1 MNSAAK
7 TKKKVKNRLK
17 SNIIKGTLILSC
29 ASILSRIIGFIYRIY
44 LADILGEQLLG
55 TYQLIFP
62 IYVLCFTIYGAG
74 MQSAIS
80 QVVAT
85 LMGKNNTH
93 SKDDGLKGSVSKDRS
108 LKNSNLK
115 HNASKNSNFKGS
127 GSQDGNFKYR
137 SSKNGNFKDNT
148 SKNNNKSSLVKG
160 NYPFVSS
167 AARNITPRTILLAGT
182 ILSFILALFL
192 SIFINFNSKWIACN
206 ILMVPDCD
214 IYLKLLTYLFP
225 FCSISAC
232 ICGYQYGLENAK
244 PPAIA
249 GIIEQITRI
258 LFVFIV
264 QGFFSDKEIC
274 CQIAVYGLTV
284 GEFFGFLYNMST
296 IKNKKRNNKK
306 HISDKNLNNDNAK
319 LHSESL
325 HSKRQHAYNAKSDN
339 RQFKRQQA
347 YNAKYDNRQFNKQL
361 AYNAKYDYR
370 QFNKQQAYNAT
381 SDNRQF
387 KRQELKNKTFNKRK
401 NKISLKE
408 SFKLLLPVFISLTSI
423 KLTISLLHSVES
435 IFIPASLVK
444 YGYTMNEALSVYGIY
459 SGMAMPFIMFPAT
472 ITMAISTM
480 LLPAV
485 SKAHSSG
492 NKKQIKK
499 LIRRT
504 SYFCLVT
511 GMAATVF
518 FLLFGNICASLFFHN
533 ELAGIYLTV
542 MSFLCPFLYLNMT
555 YSSIL
560 NGLGKPHMTFVITV
574 VCTLIKILSLIFFV
588 PKYGMIAYIAA
599 SLVAEALLCV
609 MLRHYCG

>member
-85 LMGKNNTH
+85 LIGKNNTH

-108 LKNSNLK
+108 LKNSNL
-115 HNASKNSNFKGS
+115 
-127 GSQDGNFKYR
+127 KYR

-167 AARNITPRTILLAGT
+167 SARNITPRTILLAGT

-339 RQFKRQQA
+339 Q
-347 YNAKYDNRQFNKQL
+347 
-361 AYNAKYDYR
+361 
-370 QFNKQQAYNAT
+370 
-381 SDNRQF
+381 QF

-533 ELAGIYLTV
+533 ELAGRYLTV

-574 VCTLIKILSLIFFV
+574 VCTLIKILSLMFFV
-588 PKYGMIAYIAA
+588 PRYGMIAYIAA
-599 SLVAEALLCV
+599 SLIAEALLCV

>member
-85 LMGKNNTH
+85 LMGINNTH
-93 SKDDGLKGSVSKDRS
+93 P
-108 LKNSNLK
+108 
-115 HNASKNSNFKGS
+115 
-127 GSQDGNFKYR
+127 QD
-137 SSKNGNFKDNT
+137 SNFKDNT
-148 SKNNNKSSLVKG
+148 SKYSSSSSAVSKNNNNSSLVKG
-160 NYPFVSS
+160 NYPFVSAS
-167 AARNITPRTILLAGT
+167 ARNITPRTILLAGT

-232 ICGYQYGLENAK
+232 ICGYQYGLENTK

-296 IKNKKRNNKK
+296 IKNKKRNDKK
-306 HISDKNLNNDNAK
+306 HISDKNINNDNAK

-339 RQFKRQQA
+339 RQFKRQES
-347 YNAKYDNRQFNKQL
+347 YNAK
-361 AYNAKYDYR
+361 
-370 QFNKQQAYNAT
+370 

-533 ELAGIYLTV
+533 ELAGRYLTV

-599 SLVAEALLCV
+599 SLVAESLLCV

>member
-93 SKDDGLKGSVSKDRS
+93 SKDDGLNGSVSKNR
-108 LKNSNLK
+108 
-115 HNASKNSNFKGS
+115 
-127 GSQDGNFKYR
+127 
-137 SSKNGNFKDNT
+137 
-148 SKNNNKSSLVKG
+148 
-160 NYPFVSS
+160 
-167 AARNITPRTILLAGT
+167 TPRTILLAGT
-182 ILSFILALFL
+182 ILSFTLALFL

-296 IKNKKRNNKK
+296 IKNK
-306 HISDKNLNNDNAK
+306 
-319 LHSESL
+319 
-325 HSKRQHAYNAKSDN
+325 
-339 RQFKRQQA
+339 
-347 YNAKYDNRQFNKQL
+347 
-361 AYNAKYDYR
+361 
-370 QFNKQQAYNAT
+370 
-381 SDNRQF
+381 
-387 KRQELKNKTFNKRK
+387 TFNKRK

-459 SGMAMPFIMFPAT
+459 SVMAMPFIMFPAT

-533 ELAGIYLTV
+533 ELAGRYLTV

>member
-85 LMGKNNTH
+85 LMGKNNTD
-93 SKDDGLKGSVSKDRS
+93 SKDDGLNESVPKDR
-108 LKNSNLK
+108 
-115 HNASKNSNFKGS
+115 
-127 GSQDGNFKYR
+127 
-137 SSKNGNFKDNT
+137 
-148 SKNNNKSSLVKG
+148 
-160 NYPFVSS
+160 
-167 AARNITPRTILLAGT
+167 TPRTILLAGT

-284 GEFFGFLYNMST
+284 GEFFGFLYNIST
-296 IKNKKRNNKK
+296 I
-306 HISDKNLNNDNAK
+306 
-319 LHSESL
+319 
-325 HSKRQHAYNAKSDN
+325 
-339 RQFKRQQA
+339 
-347 YNAKYDNRQFNKQL
+347 
-361 AYNAKYDYR
+361 
-370 QFNKQQAYNAT
+370 
-381 SDNRQF
+381 
-387 KRQELKNKTFNKRK
+387 KNKTFNKRK

-533 ELAGIYLTV
+533 ELAGRYLTV

>member
-1 MNSAAK
+1 MQKRGIFMNSAAK
-7 TKKKVKNRLK
+7 TKSFIKNRLK
-17 SNIIKGTLILSC
+17 SNIIKGTLILSA

-85 LMGKNNTH
+85 FLGKSDTNVSDKTNTHLKQKNNLTPNNILLTGIII
-93 SKDDGLKGSVSKDRS
+93 SLTLALSLSVVIN
-108 LKNSNLK
+108 LNSN
-115 HNASKNSNFKGS
+115 
-127 GSQDGNFKYR
+127 
-137 SSKNGNFKDNT
+137 
-148 SKNNNKSSLVKG
+148 
-160 NYPFVSS
+160 
-167 AARNITPRTILLAGT
+167 
-182 ILSFILALFL
+182 
-192 SIFINFNSKWIACN
+192 WIACH

-232 ICGYQYGLENAK
+232 ICGFQYGLENAK

-249 GIIEQITRI
+249 GIIEQFTRI

-284 GEFFGFLYNMST
+284 GEFFGFIYNIYS
-296 IKNKKRNNKK
+296 
-306 HISDKNLNNDNAK
+306 
-319 LHSESL
+319 
-325 HSKRQHAYNAKSDN
+325 
-339 RQFKRQQA
+339 
-347 YNAKYDNRQFNKQL
+347 
-361 AYNAKYDYR
+361 
-370 QFNKQQAYNAT
+370 
-381 SDNRQF
+381 
-387 KRQELKNKTFNKRK
+387 LKNKTLKNKTLTKRK
-401 NKISLKE
+401 NKISFNE
-408 SFKLLLPVFISLTSI
+408 SFKVLFPVFISLTSI

-435 IFIPASLVK
+435 IFIPAALVK

-459 SGMAMPFIMFPAT
+459 SGMAMPFILFPAT

-485 SKAHSSG
+485 SKAHSAG

-511 GMAATVF
+511 GMSATVF
-518 FLLFGNICASLFFHN
+518 FLLFGNTCANLFFHN
-533 ELAGIYLTV
+533 ELAGRYLTIL
-542 MSFLCPFLYLNMT
+542 SFLCPFLYLNMT

-574 VCTLIKILSLIFFV
+574 ICTLIKILSLIFFV
-588 PKYGMIAYIAA
+588 PDYGMIAYIFA
-599 SLVAEALLCV
+599 SLVSETLLCV
-609 MLRHYCG
+609 MLKHYCNQG

>member
-93 SKDDGLKGSVSKDRS
+93 SKDDVLNGSVSKDS
-108 LKNSNLK
+108 
-115 HNASKNSNFKGS
+115 
-127 GSQDGNFKYR
+127 
-137 SSKNGNFKDNT
+137 
-148 SKNNNKSSLVKG
+148 
-160 NYPFVSS
+160 
-167 AARNITPRTILLAGT
+167 TPRTILLAGT

-296 IKNKKRNNKK
+296 IKNKKRNDKK
-306 HISDKNLNNDNAK
+306 HSSDKDLNNNNNNAK

-325 HSKRQHAYNAKSDN
+325 HPKRQHAYNAKSDN
-339 RQFKRQQA
+339 RQFKRQE
-347 YNAKYDNRQFNKQL
+347 F
-361 AYNAKYDYR
+361 
-370 QFNKQQAYNAT
+370 
-381 SDNRQF
+381 
-387 KRQELKNKTFNKRK
+387 KNKTFNKRK
-401 NKISLKE
+401 NNISLKE

-533 ELAGIYLTV
+533 ELAGRYLTV

-574 VCTLIKILSLIFFV
+574 V
-588 PKYGMIAYIAA
+588 
-599 SLVAEALLCV
+599 
-609 MLRHYCG
+609 

>member
-93 SKDDGLKGSVSKDRS
+93 SKDDGLNGSVSKD
-108 LKNSNLK
+108 
-115 HNASKNSNFKGS
+115 
-127 GSQDGNFKYR
+127 
-137 SSKNGNFKDNT
+137 
-148 SKNNNKSSLVKG
+148 
-160 NYPFVSS
+160 
-167 AARNITPRTILLAGT
+167 ITPRTILLAGT

-258 LFVFIV
+258 LFVFII

-296 IKNKKRNNKK
+296 I
-306 HISDKNLNNDNAK
+306 
-319 LHSESL
+319 
-325 HSKRQHAYNAKSDN
+325 
-339 RQFKRQQA
+339 
-347 YNAKYDNRQFNKQL
+347 
-361 AYNAKYDYR
+361 
-370 QFNKQQAYNAT
+370 
-381 SDNRQF
+381 
-387 KRQELKNKTFNKRK
+387 KNKTFNKRK

-533 ELAGIYLTV
+533 ELAGRYLTV

-609 MLRHYCG
+609 MFRHYCG

>member
-7 TKKKVKNRLK
+7 TKKKVKNKLK

-93 SKDDGLKGSVSKDRS
+93 SKDDGLKGSVSKD
-108 LKNSNLK
+108 
-115 HNASKNSNFKGS
+115 
-127 GSQDGNFKYR
+127 
-137 SSKNGNFKDNT
+137 
-148 SKNNNKSSLVKG
+148 
-160 NYPFVSS
+160 
-167 AARNITPRTILLAGT
+167 ITPRTILLAGT

-244 PPAIA
+244 PPAIS

-296 IKNKKRNNKK
+296 I
-306 HISDKNLNNDNAK
+306 
-319 LHSESL
+319 
-325 HSKRQHAYNAKSDN
+325 
-339 RQFKRQQA
+339 
-347 YNAKYDNRQFNKQL
+347 
-361 AYNAKYDYR
+361 
-370 QFNKQQAYNAT
+370 
-381 SDNRQF
+381 
-387 KRQELKNKTFNKRK
+387 KNKTFNKRK

-533 ELAGIYLTV
+533 ELAGRYLTV

-574 VCTLIKILSLIFFV
+574 VCTLIKILSLMFFV
-588 PKYGMIAYIAA
+588 PKYGMIAYIAT

>member
-1 MNSAAK
+1 MNSAVK
-7 TKKKVKNRLK
+7 TEKFIKNRLN
-17 SNIIKGTLILSC
+17 SNIIKGTLILSA

-44 LADILGEQLLG
+44 LADILGEKLLG

-80 QVVAT
+80 QVTAT
-85 LMGKNNTH
+85 FSGRPDTSVDDKTSKHLKRKNNLT
-93 SKDDGLKGSVSKDRS
+93 SNNILLTGIIIS
-108 LKNSNLK
+108 LTLALSLSAIINLNSN
-115 HNASKNSNFKGS
+115 
-127 GSQDGNFKYR
+127 
-137 SSKNGNFKDNT
+137 
-148 SKNNNKSSLVKG
+148 
-160 NYPFVSS
+160 
-167 AARNITPRTILLAGT
+167 
-182 ILSFILALFL
+182 
-192 SIFINFNSKWIACN
+192 WIACH

-225 FCSISAC
+225 FCSVSAC
-232 ICGYQYGLENAK
+232 ICGFQYGLENAK

-249 GIIEQITRI
+249 GIIEQFTRI

-284 GEFFGFLYNMST
+284 GEFFGFIYNIYS
-296 IKNKKRNNKK
+296 
-306 HISDKNLNNDNAK
+306 
-319 LHSESL
+319 
-325 HSKRQHAYNAKSDN
+325 
-339 RQFKRQQA
+339 
-347 YNAKYDNRQFNKQL
+347 
-361 AYNAKYDYR
+361 
-370 QFNKQQAYNAT
+370 
-381 SDNRQF
+381 
-387 KRQELKNKTFNKRK
+387 LKNKTLTKRK
-401 NKISLKE
+401 NKISFNE
-408 SFKLLLPVFISLTSI
+408 SFKVLFPVFISLTSI

-435 IFIPASLVK
+435 IFIPAALVK
-444 YGYTMNEALSVYGIY
+444 YGYTTNEALSVYGIY
-459 SGMAMPFIMFPAT
+459 SGMAMPFILFPAT

-511 GMAATVF
+511 GMSATVF
-518 FLLFGNICASLFFHN
+518 FLLFGNTCANLFFHN
-533 ELAGIYLTV
+533 ELAGRSLTIL
-542 MSFLCPFLYLNMT
+542 SFLCPFLYLNMT

-574 VCTLIKILSLIFFV
+574 ICTLIKILSLIFFV
-588 PKYGMIAYIAA
+588 PDYGMIAYIFA
-599 SLVAEALLCV
+599 SLVSEILLCV
-609 MLRHYCG
+609 MLKHYCNQ

>member
-93 SKDDGLKGSVSKDRS
+93 P
-108 LKNSNLK
+108 
-115 HNASKNSNFKGS
+115 
-127 GSQDGNFKYR
+127 QD
-137 SSKNGNFKDNT
+137 SNFKDNT
-148 SKNNNKSSLVKG
+148 SKYSSSSIAVSKNNNNSSLVKG

-167 AARNITPRTILLAGT
+167 SARNITPRTILLAGT

-306 HISDKNLNNDNAK
+306 HISDKNINNDNAK

-339 RQFKRQQA
+339 RQFKRQES
-347 YNAKYDNRQFNKQL
+347 YNAKSDNRQFNKQL
-361 AYNAKYDYR
+361 AYNSK
-370 QFNKQQAYNAT
+370 

-387 KRQELKNKTFNKRK
+387 KRQEFKNKTFNKRK
-401 NKISLKE
+401 NNISLKE

-533 ELAGIYLTV
+533 EVAGRYLTV

-599 SLVAEALLCV
+599 SLVAESLLCV

>member
-85 LMGKNNTH
+85 LIGKNNTH
-93 SKDDGLKGSVSKDRS
+93 SKDEGLNESVPKDR
-108 LKNSNLK
+108 
-115 HNASKNSNFKGS
+115 
-127 GSQDGNFKYR
+127 
-137 SSKNGNFKDNT
+137 
-148 SKNNNKSSLVKG
+148 
-160 NYPFVSS
+160 
-167 AARNITPRTILLAGT
+167 TPRTILLAGT

-192 SIFINFNSKWIACN
+192 SICIYFNSKWLACN

-258 LFVFIV
+258 LFVFII

-296 IKNKKRNNKK
+296 I
-306 HISDKNLNNDNAK
+306 
-319 LHSESL
+319 
-325 HSKRQHAYNAKSDN
+325 
-339 RQFKRQQA
+339 
-347 YNAKYDNRQFNKQL
+347 
-361 AYNAKYDYR
+361 
-370 QFNKQQAYNAT
+370 
-381 SDNRQF
+381 
-387 KRQELKNKTFNKRK
+387 KNKTFNKRK

-533 ELAGIYLTV
+533 ELAGRYLTV

>member
-93 SKDDGLKGSVSKDRS
+93 SKDDGLNGSVSKD
-108 LKNSNLK
+108 
-115 HNASKNSNFKGS
+115 
-127 GSQDGNFKYR
+127 
-137 SSKNGNFKDNT
+137 
-148 SKNNNKSSLVKG
+148 
-160 NYPFVSS
+160 
-167 AARNITPRTILLAGT
+167 ITPRTILLAGT

-244 PPAIA
+244 PPALA

-319 LHSESL
+319 LHSEDL
-325 HSKRQHAYNAKSDN
+325 HPKRQHAYNAKSDN

-347 YNAKYDNRQFNKQL
+347 YNAKYDNRQFKRQQ

-533 ELAGIYLTV
+533 ELAGRYLTV

-599 SLVAEALLCV
+599 SLVAESLLCV

>member
-1 MNSAAK
+1 MNSAVK

-93 SKDDGLKGSVSKDRS
+93 SKDDGLKGSISKDRS

-115 HNASKNSNFKGS
+115 HNGSKNSNFKGS

-182 ILSFILALFL
+182 IISFILALFL

-296 IKNKKRNNKK
+296 IKNKKRNDKK
-306 HISDKNLNNDNAK
+306 HISDKNINNYNAK

-325 HSKRQHAYNAKSDN
+325 HSKRHHAYNAKSDN
-339 RQFKRQQA
+339 W
-347 YNAKYDNRQFNKQL
+347 
-361 AYNAKYDYR
+361 
-370 QFNKQQAYNAT
+370 
-381 SDNRQF
+381 QF

-533 ELAGIYLTV
+533 ELAGRYLTV

-574 VCTLIKILSLIFFV
+574 VCTLIKILSLMFFV
-588 PKYGMIAYIAA
+588 PRYGMIAYIAA

>member
-85 LMGKNNTH
+85 LIGKNNTH

-108 LKNSNLK
+108 LKNSNL
-115 HNASKNSNFKGS
+115 
-127 GSQDGNFKYR
+127 KYR

-167 AARNITPRTILLAGT
+167 SARNITPRTILLAGT

-339 RQFKRQQA
+339 Q
-347 YNAKYDNRQFNKQL
+347 
-361 AYNAKYDYR
+361 
-370 QFNKQQAYNAT
+370 
-381 SDNRQF
+381 QF

-444 YGYTMNEALSVYGIY
+444 YGYPMNEALSVYGIY

-533 ELAGIYLTV
+533 ELAGRYLTV

-574 VCTLIKILSLIFFV
+574 VCTLIKILSLMFFV

-599 SLVAEALLCV
+599 SLIAEALLCV

>member
-85 LMGKNNTH
+85 LIGKNNTH

-108 LKNSNLK
+108 LKNSNL
-115 HNASKNSNFKGS
+115 
-127 GSQDGNFKYR
+127 KYR

-167 AARNITPRTILLAGT
+167 SARNITPRTILLAGT

-206 ILMVPDCD
+206 ILMVPNCD

-339 RQFKRQQA
+339 Q
-347 YNAKYDNRQFNKQL
+347 
-361 AYNAKYDYR
+361 
-370 QFNKQQAYNAT
+370 
-381 SDNRQF
+381 QF

-533 ELAGIYLTV
+533 ELAGRYLTV

-574 VCTLIKILSLIFFV
+574 VCTLIKILSLMFFV

-599 SLVAEALLCV
+599 SLIAEALLCV

>member
-93 SKDDGLKGSVSKDRS
+93 SKDEGLNKSVPKDR
-108 LKNSNLK
+108 
-115 HNASKNSNFKGS
+115 
-127 GSQDGNFKYR
+127 
-137 SSKNGNFKDNT
+137 
-148 SKNNNKSSLVKG
+148 
-160 NYPFVSS
+160 
-167 AARNITPRTILLAGT
+167 TPRTILLAGT

-192 SIFINFNSKWIACN
+192 SIFINFNSKWLACN

-258 LFVFIV
+258 LFVFII

-296 IKNKKRNNKK
+296 I
-306 HISDKNLNNDNAK
+306 
-319 LHSESL
+319 
-325 HSKRQHAYNAKSDN
+325 
-339 RQFKRQQA
+339 
-347 YNAKYDNRQFNKQL
+347 
-361 AYNAKYDYR
+361 
-370 QFNKQQAYNAT
+370 
-381 SDNRQF
+381 
-387 KRQELKNKTFNKRK
+387 KNKTFNKRK

-533 ELAGIYLTV
+533 ELAGRYLTV

>member
-85 LMGKNNTH
+85 LIGKNNTH
-93 SKDDGLKGSVSKDRS
+93 PQDSNFKNDTLKYSCSNDSS
-108 LKNSNLK
+108 LKSSNLK
-115 HNASKNSNFKGS
+115 HNG
-127 GSQDGNFKYR
+127 
-137 SSKNGNFKDNT
+137 
-148 SKNNNKSSLVKG
+148 SKNNNNSSLVKG

-167 AARNITPRTILLAGT
+167 SARNITPHTILLAGT
-182 ILSFILALFL
+182 MLSFILALFL

-244 PPAIA
+244 PPALA

-284 GEFFGFLYNMST
+284 GEFFGFIFNIST
-296 IKNKKRNNKK
+296 IKNKKCNDKK
-306 HISDKNLNNDNAK
+306 HISDKNLNNNNAK
-319 LHSESL
+319 LHSEDL
-325 HSKRQHAYNAKSDN
+325 HSKRQHAYNVKSDN
-339 RQFKRQQA
+339 RQFKRQHA
-347 YNAKYDNRQFNKQL
+347 YNAK
-361 AYNAKYDYR
+361 
-370 QFNKQQAYNAT
+370 

-485 SKAHSSG
+485 SKSHSSG
-492 NKKQIKK
+492 NEKQIKK

-533 ELAGIYLTV
+533 ELAGRYLTV

-599 SLVAEALLCV
+599 SLVAETLLCV

>member
-93 SKDDGLKGSVSKDRS
+93 SKDEGLNESVPKDR
-108 LKNSNLK
+108 
-115 HNASKNSNFKGS
+115 
-127 GSQDGNFKYR
+127 
-137 SSKNGNFKDNT
+137 
-148 SKNNNKSSLVKG
+148 
-160 NYPFVSS
+160 
-167 AARNITPRTILLAGT
+167 TPRTILLAGT

-192 SIFINFNSKWIACN
+192 SIFINFNSKWLACN

-258 LFVFIV
+258 LFVFII

-296 IKNKKRNNKK
+296 IKNK
-306 HISDKNLNNDNAK
+306 
-319 LHSESL
+319 
-325 HSKRQHAYNAKSDN
+325 
-339 RQFKRQQA
+339 
-347 YNAKYDNRQFNKQL
+347 
-361 AYNAKYDYR
+361 
-370 QFNKQQAYNAT
+370 
-381 SDNRQF
+381 
-387 KRQELKNKTFNKRK
+387 TFNKKK

-533 ELAGIYLTV
+533 ELAGRYLTV

>member
-93 SKDDGLKGSVSKDRS
+93 SKDEGLNESVPKDR
-108 LKNSNLK
+108 
-115 HNASKNSNFKGS
+115 
-127 GSQDGNFKYR
+127 
-137 SSKNGNFKDNT
+137 
-148 SKNNNKSSLVKG
+148 
-160 NYPFVSS
+160 
-167 AARNITPRTILLAGT
+167 TPRTILLAGT

-192 SIFINFNSKWIACN
+192 SIFINFNSKWLACN

-296 IKNKKRNNKK
+296 I
-306 HISDKNLNNDNAK
+306 
-319 LHSESL
+319 
-325 HSKRQHAYNAKSDN
+325 
-339 RQFKRQQA
+339 
-347 YNAKYDNRQFNKQL
+347 
-361 AYNAKYDYR
+361 
-370 QFNKQQAYNAT
+370 
-381 SDNRQF
+381 
-387 KRQELKNKTFNKRK
+387 KNKTFNKRK

-533 ELAGIYLTV
+533 ELAGRYLTV

>member
-7 TKKKVKNRLK
+7 TKKKLKNRLK

-93 SKDDGLKGSVSKDRS
+93 SKDDGLNGSVSKDR
-108 LKNSNLK
+108 
-115 HNASKNSNFKGS
+115 
-127 GSQDGNFKYR
+127 
-137 SSKNGNFKDNT
+137 
-148 SKNNNKSSLVKG
+148 
-160 NYPFVSS
+160 
-167 AARNITPRTILLAGT
+167 TPRTILLAGT

-192 SIFINFNSKWIACN
+192 SIFINFNSKWIASN

-296 IKNKKRNNKK
+296 I
-306 HISDKNLNNDNAK
+306 
-319 LHSESL
+319 
-325 HSKRQHAYNAKSDN
+325 
-339 RQFKRQQA
+339 
-347 YNAKYDNRQFNKQL
+347 
-361 AYNAKYDYR
+361 
-370 QFNKQQAYNAT
+370 
-381 SDNRQF
+381 
-387 KRQELKNKTFNKRK
+387 KNKTFNKRK

-511 GMAATVF
+511 GMAATIF

-533 ELAGIYLTV
+533 ELAGRYLTV

>member
-1 MNSAAK
+1 MRKLYELSRKN
-7 TKKKVKNRLK
+7 KKKVKKLK

-93 SKDDGLKGSVSKDRS
+93 SKDDGLNGSVSKNR
-108 LKNSNLK
+108 
-115 HNASKNSNFKGS
+115 
-127 GSQDGNFKYR
+127 
-137 SSKNGNFKDNT
+137 
-148 SKNNNKSSLVKG
+148 
-160 NYPFVSS
+160 
-167 AARNITPRTILLAGT
+167 TPRTILLAGT

-192 SIFINFNSKWIACN
+192 SIFIIFNSKWIACN

-244 PPAIA
+244 PPALA

-325 HSKRQHAYNAKSDN
+325 HSKRQH
-339 RQFKRQQA
+339 A

-533 ELAGIYLTV
+533 ELAGRYLTV

-599 SLVAEALLCV
+599 SLVAESLLCV

>member
-1 MNSAAK
+1 MQKRGIFMNSAAK
-7 TKKKVKNRLK
+7 TKSFIRNRLK
-17 SNIIKGTLILSC
+17 SNIIKGTLILSA

-44 LADILGEQLLG
+44 LADILGEKLLG

-80 QVVAT
+80 QVTAT
-85 LMGKNNTH
+85 FSGRPDTSVDDKTSKHLKRKNNLT
-93 SKDDGLKGSVSKDRS
+93 SNNILLTGIIISLTLALSLSVIIN
-108 LKNSNLK
+108 LNSN
-115 HNASKNSNFKGS
+115 
-127 GSQDGNFKYR
+127 
-137 SSKNGNFKDNT
+137 
-148 SKNNNKSSLVKG
+148 
-160 NYPFVSS
+160 
-167 AARNITPRTILLAGT
+167 
-182 ILSFILALFL
+182 
-192 SIFINFNSKWIACN
+192 WIACH

-232 ICGYQYGLENAK
+232 ICGFQYGLENAK

-249 GIIEQITRI
+249 GIIEQFTRI

-284 GEFFGFLYNMST
+284 GEFFGFVYNIYS
-296 IKNKKRNNKK
+296 
-306 HISDKNLNNDNAK
+306 
-319 LHSESL
+319 
-325 HSKRQHAYNAKSDN
+325 
-339 RQFKRQQA
+339 
-347 YNAKYDNRQFNKQL
+347 
-361 AYNAKYDYR
+361 
-370 QFNKQQAYNAT
+370 
-381 SDNRQF
+381 
-387 KRQELKNKTFNKRK
+387 LKNKTLKNKTLTKRK
-401 NKISLKE
+401 NKISFNE
-408 SFKLLLPVFISLTSI
+408 SFKVLFPIFISLTSI

-435 IFIPASLVK
+435 IFIPAALVK

-459 SGMAMPFIMFPAT
+459 SGMAMPFILFPAT

-485 SKAHSSG
+485 SKAHSAG

-518 FLLFGNICASLFFHN
+518 FLLFGNTCANLFFHN
-533 ELAGIYLTV
+533 ELAGRYLTIL
-542 MSFLCPFLYLNMT
+542 SFLCPFLYLNMT

-574 VCTLIKILSLIFFV
+574 ICTLIKILSLIFFV
-588 PKYGMIAYIAA
+588 PDYGMIAYIFA
-599 SLVAEALLCV
+599 SLVSETLLCV
-609 MLRHYCG
+609 MLKHYCNQLVKKES

>member
-7 TKKKVKNRLK
+7 TKKKLKNRLK

-85 LMGKNNTH
+85 LIGKNNTH
-93 SKDDGLKGSVSKDRS
+93 SKDDGLNGSVSKNR
-108 LKNSNLK
+108 
-115 HNASKNSNFKGS
+115 
-127 GSQDGNFKYR
+127 
-137 SSKNGNFKDNT
+137 
-148 SKNNNKSSLVKG
+148 
-160 NYPFVSS
+160 
-167 AARNITPRTILLAGT
+167 TPRTILLAGT

-306 HISDKNLNNDNAK
+306 HISDKNINNDNAK

-325 HSKRQHAYNAKSDN
+325 HSKRQNAYNAKSDN
-339 RQFKRQQA
+339 RQFKRQES
-347 YNAKYDNRQFNKQL
+347 YNAKSDNRQFNKQL
-361 AYNAKYDYR
+361 AYNSK
-370 QFNKQQAYNAT
+370 

-387 KRQELKNKTFNKRK
+387 KRQEFKNKTFNKRK
-401 NKISLKE
+401 NNISLKE

-511 GMAATVF
+511 GMAATIF

-533 ELAGIYLTV
+533 ELAGRYLTV

>member
-93 SKDDGLKGSVSKDRS
+93 SKDDGLKGSVSKD
-108 LKNSNLK
+108 
-115 HNASKNSNFKGS
+115 
-127 GSQDGNFKYR
+127 
-137 SSKNGNFKDNT
+137 
-148 SKNNNKSSLVKG
+148 
-160 NYPFVSS
+160 
-167 AARNITPRTILLAGT
+167 ITPRTILLAGT

-296 IKNKKRNNKK
+296 I
-306 HISDKNLNNDNAK
+306 
-319 LHSESL
+319 
-325 HSKRQHAYNAKSDN
+325 
-339 RQFKRQQA
+339 
-347 YNAKYDNRQFNKQL
+347 
-361 AYNAKYDYR
+361 
-370 QFNKQQAYNAT
+370 
-381 SDNRQF
+381 
-387 KRQELKNKTFNKRK
+387 KNKTFNKRK

-533 ELAGIYLTV
+533 ELAGRYLTV

-599 SLVAEALLCV
+599 SLIAEALLCV

>member
-1 MNSAAK
+1 
-7 TKKKVKNRLK
+7 
-17 SNIIKGTLILSC
+17 
-29 ASILSRIIGFIYRIY
+29 
-44 LADILGEQLLG
+44 
-55 TYQLIFP
+55 
-62 IYVLCFTIYGAG
+62 

-93 SKDDGLKGSVSKDRS
+93 P
-108 LKNSNLK
+108 
-115 HNASKNSNFKGS
+115 
-127 GSQDGNFKYR
+127 QD
-137 SSKNGNFKDNT
+137 SNFKDNT
-148 SKNNNKSSLVKG
+148 SKYSSSSIAVSKNNNNSSLVKG

-167 AARNITPRTILLAGT
+167 SARNITPRTILLAGT

-258 LFVFIV
+258 LFVFII

-296 IKNKKRNNKK
+296 I
-306 HISDKNLNNDNAK
+306 
-319 LHSESL
+319 
-325 HSKRQHAYNAKSDN
+325 
-339 RQFKRQQA
+339 
-347 YNAKYDNRQFNKQL
+347 
-361 AYNAKYDYR
+361 
-370 QFNKQQAYNAT
+370 
-381 SDNRQF
+381 
-387 KRQELKNKTFNKRK
+387 KNKTFNKRK

-533 ELAGIYLTV
+533 ELAGRYLTV

>member
-85 LMGKNNTH
+85 LIGKNNTH
-93 SKDDGLKGSVSKDRS
+93 SKDDGLKGSVSKD
-108 LKNSNLK
+108 
-115 HNASKNSNFKGS
+115 
-127 GSQDGNFKYR
+127 
-137 SSKNGNFKDNT
+137 
-148 SKNNNKSSLVKG
+148 
-160 NYPFVSS
+160 
-167 AARNITPRTILLAGT
+167 ITPRTILLAGT

-325 HSKRQHAYNAKSDN
+325 HSKRQHAYNAK
-339 RQFKRQQA
+339 
-347 YNAKYDNRQFNKQL
+347 YDNRQFNKQL

-401 NKISLKE
+401 NKLSLKE

-533 ELAGIYLTV
+533 ELAGRYLTV

>member
-93 SKDDGLKGSVSKDRS
+93 P
-108 LKNSNLK
+108 
-115 HNASKNSNFKGS
+115 
-127 GSQDGNFKYR
+127 QD
-137 SSKNGNFKDNT
+137 SNFKDNT
-148 SKNNNKSSLVKG
+148 SKYSSSSIAVSKNNNNSSLVKG

-167 AARNITPRTILLAGT
+167 SARNITPRTILLAGT

-306 HISDKNLNNDNAK
+306 HISDKNINNDNAK

-339 RQFKRQQA
+339 RQFKRQES
-347 YNAKYDNRQFNKQL
+347 YNAKSDNRQFNKQL
-361 AYNAKYDYR
+361 AYNSK
-370 QFNKQQAYNAT
+370 

-387 KRQELKNKTFNKRK
+387 KRQEFKNKTFNKRK
-401 NKISLKE
+401 NNISLKE

-533 ELAGIYLTV
+533 ELAGRYLTV

>member
-85 LMGKNNTH
+85 LMGINNTH
-93 SKDDGLKGSVSKDRS
+93 P
-108 LKNSNLK
+108 
-115 HNASKNSNFKGS
+115 
-127 GSQDGNFKYR
+127 QD
-137 SSKNGNFKDNT
+137 SNFKDNT
-148 SKNNNKSSLVKG
+148 SKYSSSSSAVSKNNNNSSLVKG
-160 NYPFVSS
+160 NYPFVSAS
-167 AARNITPRTILLAGT
+167 ARNITPRTILLAGT

-296 IKNKKRNNKK
+296 IKNKKRNDKK
-306 HISDKNLNNDNAK
+306 HISDKNINNDNAK

-325 HSKRQHAYNAKSDN
+325 HSKRHHAYNAKSDN

-347 YNAKYDNRQFNKQL
+347 YNAKY
-361 AYNAKYDYR
+361 
-370 QFNKQQAYNAT
+370 
-381 SDNRQF
+381 DNRQF

-533 ELAGIYLTV
+533 ELAGRYLTV

>member
-7 TKKKVKNRLK
+7 TKKKVKNKLQ

-93 SKDDGLKGSVSKDRS
+93 SKDDGLKGSVSKD
-108 LKNSNLK
+108 
-115 HNASKNSNFKGS
+115 
-127 GSQDGNFKYR
+127 
-137 SSKNGNFKDNT
+137 
-148 SKNNNKSSLVKG
+148 
-160 NYPFVSS
+160 
-167 AARNITPRTILLAGT
+167 ITPRTILLAGT

-306 HISDKNLNNDNAK
+306 HISDKNINNDNAK

-339 RQFKRQQA
+339 RQFKRQES
-347 YNAKYDNRQFNKQL
+347 YNAKSDNRQFNKQL
-361 AYNAKYDYR
+361 AYNSK
-370 QFNKQQAYNAT
+370 

-387 KRQELKNKTFNKRK
+387 KRQEFKNKTFNKRK
-401 NKISLKE
+401 NNISLKE

-533 ELAGIYLTV
+533 ELAGRYLTV

>member
-7 TKKKVKNRLK
+7 TKKKVKNKLK

-85 LMGKNNTH
+85 LIGKNNTH

-108 LKNSNLK
+108 LKNSNL
-115 HNASKNSNFKGS
+115 
-127 GSQDGNFKYR
+127 KYR

-339 RQFKRQQA
+339 Q
-347 YNAKYDNRQFNKQL
+347 
-361 AYNAKYDYR
+361 
-370 QFNKQQAYNAT
+370 
-381 SDNRQF
+381 QF

-533 ELAGIYLTV
+533 EIAGRYLTV
-542 MSFLCPFLYLNMT
+542 MSFL
-555 YSSIL
+555 
-560 NGLGKPHMTFVITV
+560 
-574 VCTLIKILSLIFFV
+574 
-588 PKYGMIAYIAA
+588 
-599 SLVAEALLCV
+599 
-609 MLRHYCG
+609 

>member
-85 LMGKNNTH
+85 LIGKNNTH
-93 SKDDGLKGSVSKDRS
+93 SKDDGLKGSVSKYRS
-108 LKNSNLK
+108 LKNSNL
-115 HNASKNSNFKGS
+115 
-127 GSQDGNFKYR
+127 KYR

-167 AARNITPRTILLAGT
+167 SARNITPRTILLAGT

-339 RQFKRQQA
+339 Q
-347 YNAKYDNRQFNKQL
+347 
-361 AYNAKYDYR
+361 
-370 QFNKQQAYNAT
+370 
-381 SDNRQF
+381 QF

-533 ELAGIYLTV
+533 ELAGRYLTV

-574 VCTLIKILSLIFFV
+574 VCTLIKILSLMFFV
-588 PKYGMIAYIAA
+588 PKYGMIAYIAT

>member
-1 MNSAAK
+1 MNSAVK
-7 TKKKVKNRLK
+7 TEKFIKNRLN
-17 SNIIKGTLILSC
+17 SNIIKGTLILSA

-44 LADILGEQLLG
+44 LADILGEKLLG

-80 QVVAT
+80 QVTAT
-85 LMGKNNTH
+85 FSGRPDTSVDDKTSKHLKRKNNLT
-93 SKDDGLKGSVSKDRS
+93 SNNILLTGIIIS
-108 LKNSNLK
+108 LTLALSLSAIINLNSN
-115 HNASKNSNFKGS
+115 
-127 GSQDGNFKYR
+127 
-137 SSKNGNFKDNT
+137 
-148 SKNNNKSSLVKG
+148 
-160 NYPFVSS
+160 
-167 AARNITPRTILLAGT
+167 
-182 ILSFILALFL
+182 
-192 SIFINFNSKWIACN
+192 WIACH

-225 FCSISAC
+225 FCSVSAC
-232 ICGYQYGLENAK
+232 ICGFQYGLENAK

-249 GIIEQITRI
+249 GIIEQFTRI

-284 GEFFGFLYNMST
+284 GEFFGFIYNIYS
-296 IKNKKRNNKK
+296 
-306 HISDKNLNNDNAK
+306 
-319 LHSESL
+319 
-325 HSKRQHAYNAKSDN
+325 
-339 RQFKRQQA
+339 
-347 YNAKYDNRQFNKQL
+347 
-361 AYNAKYDYR
+361 
-370 QFNKQQAYNAT
+370 
-381 SDNRQF
+381 
-387 KRQELKNKTFNKRK
+387 LKNKTLTKRK
-401 NKISLKE
+401 NKVSFSE
-408 SFKLLLPVFISLTSI
+408 SFKVLFPVFISLMSI

-435 IFIPASLVK
+435 IFIPAALVK
-444 YGYTMNEALSVYGIY
+444 YGYTTNEALSVYGIY
-459 SGMAMPFIMFPAT
+459 SGMAMPFILFPAT

-511 GMAATVF
+511 GMSATVF
-518 FLLFGNICASLFFHN
+518 FLLFGNTCANLFFHN
-533 ELAGIYLTV
+533 ELAGRYLTIL
-542 MSFLCPFLYLNMT
+542 SFLCPFLYLNMT

-574 VCTLIKILSLIFFV
+574 ICTLIKILSLIFFV
-588 PKYGMIAYIAA
+588 PDYGMIAYIFA
-599 SLVAEALLCV
+599 SLVSEILLCV
-609 MLRHYCG
+609 MLKHYCNQG